1 MFGSPTALQPGVES
15 SREVPPVPLG
25 YVSPI
30 PVVRP
35 SVRPWAPLGALGAGT
50 AVLLIALYA
59 LLSLADILTAPQAA
73 AYDRDVWTLVPALL
87 GVFAGVCTVVA
98 LVFLAVGLKW
108 LGRVSRTPA

>member
-1 MFGSPTALQPGVES
+1 MSGSSTALPPGVETS
-15 SREVPPVPLG
+15 GEIPPVPLG

-35 SVRPWAPLGALGAGT
+35 ALRPWAPLAACGAGT
-50 AVLLIALYA
+50 VVLLIALYA
-59 LLSLADILTAPQAA
+59 LLSLADILTAPQAS
-73 AYDRDVWTLVPALL
+73 AYDRDVWTIVPPLL

-98 LVFLAVGLKW
+98 LVFLGVGLKW